1 MKMKFLYLIGI
12 MLIGGLLVSCDK
24 DSDEE
29 KTKDFK
35 ELLVG
40 HWAES
45 HSQGYYHDFSN
56 PEYNEEWDEDISE
69 GETFWFK
76 EDGTFEETFEGVSK
90 GNWILNGNQLSL
102 TVTWADDPEN
112 IGGSNSPVILELNE
126 SKLVLES
133 HDKNDDYEEYNKSTF
148 IKVTP

>member
-1 MKMKFLYLIGI
+1 MKFLYLIGI

-56 PEYNEEWDEDISE
+56 PEYNDEWDEDMP
-69 GETFWFK
+69 GAGGTLCFK
-76 EDGTFEETFEGVSK
+76 EDGTFEDTMYEGISR
-90 GNWILNGNQLSL
+90 GNWTLDGNQLSL
-102 TVTWADDPEN
+102 TVTWSEDTEN
-112 IGGSNSPVILELNE
+112 IGRGNSQVILELNE

-133 HDKNDDYEEYNKSTF
+133 HDKNEDYEEYNKSTF